1 MRRGRALALALC
13 AISLSTAGFAQPAD
27 PCAKLLLFPLHDPGL
42 GVAEGDR
49 AFFTLH
55 DLCSTEL
62 ASESEAR
69 DSGVDLKLAYVS
81 AGVPPGEASRF
92 DQLKGWKTAHCPEY
106 LTPRNEAKLGSIVNS
121 ILAKESPAVRQE
133 YERCRTSPARPSCLA
148 IPVGA
153 DAVAFLVTA
162 PPAATPATVAAATEP
177 PQITEARA
185 AGVLLPDTFDRSAA
199 GGDPL
204 PVEVPS
210 LANLQIPPG
219 GLLRLFARRS
229 GAPAV
234 AFDVQTNVGKC
245 SVQATAPSDRINRVY
260 SIRGQ
265 HTPWKEKGSPP
276 CYFQLRD
283 DIWIDVA
290 NLHKAIETLAAERR
304 IAPTAA
310 GVADLVPI
318 VDGHALAGIH
328 PTNPASAPDPEP
340 LEDGQPVHH
349 LKFHLERNDANRLA
363 WSRLLNDPFPFSRR
377 VEVTLGF
384 ENGAALDTWVNKDGA
399 EPDGQ
404 AFLTVVPAWKASVGG
419 LLIGSALLVFLF
431 LAGRTDI
438 VRDTTAPLRPDGRFP
453 YSLAKAQMAFWFFI
467 VISAYFV
474 LWMITGDKDTITS
487 SVVILIGIS
496 AGTALGSA
504 LVDANKN
511 HGAEV
516 EKFVANGLPADRQE
530 REAELARRQKVEEA
544 NLSAL
549 GAGRAGLADAE
560 TAAHER
566 ARAAV
571 LDRLHVLKRQREFFA
586 LSPAK
591 RALYDLLG
599 DNYLISFHRFQIF
612 LWTLVLGVIFVSNV
626 LHDLAMPEFS
636 PTLLAIMGISGG
648 TYLGFKLPEQS
659 RADAPSV

>member
-1 MRRGRALALALC
+1 MRRGRAFALALC
-13 AISLSTAGFAQPAD
+13 AISLSTAAFAQPAD

-55 DLCSTEL
+55 DLCATEL

-69 DSGVDLKLAYVS
+69 DSGVDLKLAYAS
-81 AGVPPGEASRF
+81 AGVPAGEASRF
-92 DQLKGWKTAHCPEY
+92 DQLRAWKPAHCPEY
-106 LTPRNEAKLGSIVNS
+106 LAPRNEAKLGSIVNS

-133 YERCRTSPARPSCLA
+133 YERCRTSRERPSCHA

-162 PPAATPATVAAATEP
+162 PAAPESSEPA
-177 PQITEARA
+177 QITEARA
-185 AGVLLPDTFDRSAA
+185 AGLLLPDTFDRSAA

-234 AFDVQTNVGKC
+234 AFDVQTSVGKC
-245 SVQATAPSDRINRVY
+245 SVQATAPADRINRVY

-290 NLHKAIETLAAERR
+290 NLHRAIETLAAERR
-304 IAPTAA
+304 IVPTAA

-549 GAGRAGLADAE
+549 GAGRPGLVDPAE
-560 TAAHER
+560 IAAHER
-566 ARAAV
+566 ARAAI

-659 RADAPSV
+659 RADAPGV